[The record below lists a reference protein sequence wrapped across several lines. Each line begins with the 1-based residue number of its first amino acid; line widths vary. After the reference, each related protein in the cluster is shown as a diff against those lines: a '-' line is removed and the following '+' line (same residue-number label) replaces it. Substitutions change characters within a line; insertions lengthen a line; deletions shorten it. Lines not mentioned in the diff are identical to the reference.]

1 MQACIIISLLL
12 VAGLAVDREAMAQ
25 GDWVD
30 YRQVGRFHVRAEF
43 RIDRFQNVA
52 SLVESLEDHE
62 ADVATTL
69 GLTRSR
75 EPILVH
81 LLANRRSYQTSMA
94 KSAPEAVRR
103 RAAFVHGE
111 DVGRVYVYLHSGVVT
126 DLRHEV
132 THAVLHSTLPFL
144 PLWLDEGLA
153 EYFEVQASERASGNP
168 HQRSVKLS
176 TRLPLGRLS
185 PLEQLEKK
193 RQLSAVTKRGYRDS
207 WAWTHFLLHG
217 PPAATRLLP
226 RYLKSIEAHAPPE
239 PMSVLLRQSDSD
251 PTARL
256 AAHFK
261 SWK

>member
-1 MQACIIISLLL
+1 MQACIITFLLL
-12 VAGLAVDREAMAQ
+12 VASLATDREAIAQ

-30 YRQVGRFHVRAEF
+30 YRQVGRFHVCTEF
-43 RIDRFQNVA
+43 RIDRSQSVA

-62 ADVATTL
+62 ADIVTTL

-81 LLANRRSYQTSMA
+81 LFANRRSYQTSMA
-94 KSAPEAVRR
+94 ESAPDAVRR
-103 RAAFVHGE
+103 RAAFVRGE
-111 DVGRVYVYLHSGVVT
+111 DVGRVYVYLHSGVLT

-153 EYFEVQASERASGNP
+153 EYFEVPSSERASGNP

-176 TRLPLGRLS
+176 GRLPLGRLS
-185 PLEQLEKK
+185 SLEQLEKK
-193 RQLSAVTKRGYRDS
+193 RQLSAITQRGYRDS
-207 WAWTHFLLHG
+207 WAWTHFLIHG
-217 PPAATRLLP
+217 PPATSRMLP
-226 RYLKSIEAHAPPE
+226 LYLEAIEAHTPPE
-239 PMSVLLRQSDSD
+239 PLSILLRQSFID
-251 PTARL
+251 PTARMT
-256 AAHFK
+256 AHFK